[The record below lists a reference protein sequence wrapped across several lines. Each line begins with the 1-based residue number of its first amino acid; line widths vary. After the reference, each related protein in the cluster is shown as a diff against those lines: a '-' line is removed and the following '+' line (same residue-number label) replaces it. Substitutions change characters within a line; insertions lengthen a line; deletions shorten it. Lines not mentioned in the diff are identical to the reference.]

1 MSIVVSGLIGLIMSQ
16 GGGGGR
22 MASDLSLRPL
32 KSHGFG
38 YNLTVSQ

>member
-16 GGGGGR
+16 GGGG